1 MSARK
6 SGRTG
11 RARHRAVRNARK
23 PQPAP
28 RKRPTLDLA
37 LWFRFGRRL
46 AETEPL
52 PPGCYRIFMDD
63 DL

>member
-23 PQPAP
+23 ARPVP
-28 RKRPTLDLA
+28 RKRPPLDLA
-37 LWFRFGRRL
+37 LWFRIGRIL
-46 AETEPL
+46 DETEPL
-52 PPGCYRIFMDD
+52 PPGTYRIHPE
-63 DL
+63 DLR

>member
-23 PQPAP
+23 PRPESRKPPAFN
-28 RKRPTLDLA
+28 LA
-37 LWFRFGRRL
+37 LWHRVGRIL
-46 AETEPL
+46 DETEPL

-63 DL
+63 DR

>member
-23 PQPAP
+23 P
-28 RKRPTLDLA
+28 RPVPMVLDLA
-37 LWFRFGRRL
+37 LWLRALDKAQAMTAAPTAGR
-46 AETEPL
+46 AAADGSE
-52 PPGCYRIFMDD
+52 
-63 DL
+63 

>member
-23 PQPAP
+23 PRPVP
-28 RKRPTLDLA
+28 RKRPAFDLA
-37 LWFRFGRRL
+37 LWFRIGRIL
-46 AETEPL
+46 DETEPL
-52 PPGCYRIFMDD
+52 EPGTHRIYPE
-63 DL
+63 DLL